1 MINSQRRNAT
11 VCCQTDV
18 SMLAI
23 EGEDFVKIFMANDT
37 ATEPDFITFLRQIPE
52 VRSIRSIEIDFFRKS
67 FHLVSWI
74 SNRLNST

>member
-1 MINSQRRNAT
+1 VALINAQRRTAT

-23 EGEDFVKIFMANDT
+23 EQEDFIKIFMANDK

-52 VRSIRSIEIDFFRKS
+52 VKNEFA
-67 FHLVSWI
+67 FHIYSNSLVSWI
-74 SNRLNST
+74 SY